1 MTYQKPELS
10 VLGEAEVAILGG
22 SKFIVG
28 NQDSDLPTYSVPAY
42 EVDE

>member
-10 VLGEAEVAILGG
+10 VLGKAEVAILGQG
-22 SKFIVG
+22 KTPVG
-28 NQDSDLPTYSVPAY
+28 AQDSDVTFSIPAY

>member
-10 VLGEAEVAILGG
+10 VLGSAEVAILGA
-22 SKFIVG
+22 KLVPPNFE
-28 NQDSDLPTYSVPAY
+28 DADTYTIGAY

>member
-10 VLGEAEVAILGG
+10 VLGDAEVAILGTQ
-22 SKFIVG
+22 KVLIDPPDAD
-28 NQDSDLPTYSVPAY
+28 NLPTDGSY